1 MVLCSRKW
9 ILTTP
14 NTNTDA
20 ERAGKPRLT
29 PAQRQA
35 IAQARGQGIATKVLA
50 ERYGVSVQTIR
61 NIARGVQM
69 ARVQALS
76 ETATVTA
83 RVPVADIRA
92 FDALIARLG
101 RDQRSS
107 VLRAFIRHPAGYLG
121 ADAELAESIR
131 ELRRELSAI
140 GSNLN
145 QIARR
150 LNDPRLEPKDRKL
163 SKRDAE
169 VLRDLREAVTSTRE
183 HLAVLWGK
191 KARARDAA
199 FRAIVY
205 DAVAGDTTPE
215 VTHGR

>member
-1 MVLCSRKW
+1 M
-9 ILTTP
+9 TTP

-61 NIARGVQM
+61 NISRGVQM

-150 LNDPRLEPKDRKL
+150 LNDPRLLPEARKL
-163 SKRDAE
+163 RRREAE
-169 VLRDLREAVTSTRE
+169 VLRATHAAVTQSRD
-183 HLAVLWGK
+183 HLAVLIGA
-191 KARARDAA
+191 KARRRDAA
-199 FRAIVY
+199 FRAIVGE
-205 DAVAGDTTPE
+205 ALVGDTSPE
-215 VTHGR
+215 GTHGG

>member
-1 MVLCSRKW
+1 MLCSRKW
-9 ILTTP
+9 ILTTQ
-14 NTNTDA
+14 NTNTHA
-20 ERAGKPRLT
+20 GSVGKPRLT

-35 IAQARGQGIATKVLA
+35 IAQARTQGIATRALA

-61 NIARGVQM
+61 NVARGVQL
-69 ARVQALS
+69 ARDQARS

-83 RVPVADIRA
+83 RVPVADIRT
-92 FDALIARLG
+92 FDALISRLG
-101 RDQRSS
+101 GDQRSV

-150 LNDPRLEPKDRKL
+150 LNDPRLLPEARKL
-163 SKRDAE
+163 GRREAE
-169 VLRDLREAVTSTRE
+169 VLRATHAAVTQSRD
-183 HLAVLWGK
+183 HLAVLIGA
-191 KARARDAA
+191 KARGRDAA
-199 FRAIVY
+199 FRAILGEALVGNT
-205 DAVAGDTTPE
+205 APE
-215 VTHGR
+215 GTHGR

>member
-1 MVLCSRKW
+1 M
-9 ILTTP
+9 TTQ

-20 ERAGKPRLT
+20 GSVGKPRLT
-29 PAQRQA
+29 SAQRQA
-35 IAQARGQGIATKVLA
+35 IAQARAQGLATKVLA
-50 ERYGVSVQTIR
+50 VRYGVSVQTIR
-61 NIARGVQM
+61 NITRGVQM
-69 ARVQALS
+69 ARVQAGS

-101 RDQRSS
+101 GDQRST

-121 ADAELAESIR
+121 TDAELAESIR

-150 LNDPRLEPKDRKL
+150 LNDPRLLPEARKL
-163 SKRDAE
+163 GRREAE
-169 VLRDLREAVTSTRE
+169 VLRATHAAVTQSRD
-183 HLAVLWGK
+183 HLAVLIGA
-191 KARARDAA
+191 KARGRDAA
-199 FRAIVY
+199 FRAILGEALVGNT
-205 DAVAGDTTPE
+205 APE
-215 VTHGR
+215 GTHGR

>member
-1 MVLCSRKW
+1 
-9 ILTTP
+9 LTTH
-14 NTNTDA
+14 NTNARDKA
-20 ERAGKPRLT
+20 MGKPRLT

-35 IAQARGQGIATKVLA
+35 IALARGQGISTKALA
-50 ERYGVSVQTIR
+50 VRYGVSVQTIR
-61 NIARGVQM
+61 NTARGVQM
-69 ARVQALS
+69 ARAQARS

-101 RDQRSS
+101 GNERSK

-121 ADAELAESIR
+121 ADAELAEGIR

-150 LNDPRLEPKDRKL
+150 LNDPRLLPEARKL
-163 SKRDAE
+163 GRREVE
-169 VLRDLREAVTSTRE
+169 VLRATHAAVTQSRD
-183 HLAVLWGK
+183 HLAVLIWA
-191 KARARDAA
+191 KARGRDAA
-199 FRAIVY
+199 FRAIVG
-205 DAVAGDTTPE
+205 DAMAGDATPE
-215 VTHGR
+215 ASHVG

>member
-1 MVLCSRKW
+1 M
-9 ILTTP
+9 TTL
-14 NTNTDA
+14 NTNTVA
-20 ERAGKPRLT
+20 EGAGKPRLT

-35 IAQARGQGIATKVLA
+35 IAQARGRGIATKVLA
-50 ERYGVSVQTIR
+50 VRYGVSVQTIR

-69 ARVQALS
+69 ARVQARS

-92 FDALIARLG
+92 FDALIAQLG
-101 RDQRSS
+101 GDQRST

-131 ELRRELSAI
+131 ELCRELSAI

-150 LNDPRLEPKDRKL
+150 LNDPRLLPEAREL
-163 SKRDAE
+163 RRREVE
-169 VLRDLREAVTSTRE
+169 VLRATHAAVTQSRD
-183 HLAVLWGK
+183 HLAVLIGA
-191 KARARDAA
+191 KARRRDAA
-199 FRAIVY
+199 FRAILGEALV
-205 DAVAGDTTPE
+205 GDMTPE

>member
-1 MVLCSRKW
+1 M
-9 ILTTP
+9 TTH
-14 NTNTDA
+14 NTNASA
-20 ERAGKPRLT
+20 ERVGKPRLT

-35 IAQARGQGIATKVLA
+35 IAQERAQGIATKVLA
-50 ERYGVSVQTIR
+50 TRYGVSVQTIR

-69 ARVQALS
+69 ARAQARS

-101 RDQRSS
+101 GEQRSA

-121 ADAELAESIR
+121 ADAELAEGIR

-150 LNDPRLEPKDRKL
+150 LNDPRLAPSDRKL
-163 SKRDAE
+163 GRREAE
-169 VLRDLREAVTSTRE
+169 VLRATHAAVTQSRD
-183 HLAVLWGK
+183 HLAVLIGA
-191 KARARDAA
+191 KARGRDAA
-199 FRAIVY
+199 FRAIVGDVMVG
-205 DAVAGDTTPE
+205 DAMAGDATPE
-215 VTHGR
+215 AAHGR

>member
-1 MVLCSRKW
+1 M
-9 ILTTP
+9 TTL

-29 PAQRQA
+29 PAQRQV
-35 IAQARGQGIATKVLA
+35 IAQARGQGVATKVLA
-50 ERYGVSVQTIR
+50 LRYGVSVQTIR

-69 ARVQALS
+69 ARVQARS

-121 ADAELAESIR
+121 ADAALAESIR

-150 LNDPRLEPKDRKL
+150 LNDPRLLPEARKL
-163 SKRDAE
+163 GRREAE
-169 VLRDLREAVTSTRE
+169 VLRATHAAVIQSRD
-183 HLAVLWGK
+183 HLAVLIGA
-191 KARARDAA
+191 KARRRDAA
-199 FRAIVY
+199 FRAILGEALV
-205 DAVAGDTTPE
+205 GDTTPE

>member
-1 MVLCSRKW
+1 M
-9 ILTTP
+9 TTL

-20 ERAGKPRLT
+20 ERVGKPRLT

-35 IAQARGQGIATKVLA
+35 IAQARGQGVATKALA
-50 ERYGVSVQTIR
+50 LRYGVSVQTIR

-69 ARVQALS
+69 ARSQARS

-121 ADAELAESIR
+121 PDAELAESIR

-150 LNDPRLEPKDRKL
+150 LNDPRLLPEARKL
-163 SKRDAE
+163 SRREAE
-169 VLRDLREAVTSTRE
+169 VLRATHAAVTQSRD
-183 HLAVLWGK
+183 HLAVLIGA
-191 KARARDAA
+191 KARGRDAA
-199 FRAIVY
+199 FRAILDETLV
-205 DAVAGDTTPE
+205 GDTSPE
-215 VTHGR
+215 VVHGG

>member
-1 MVLCSRKW
+1 M
-9 ILTTP
+9 TTR
-14 NTNTDA
+14 NTNASAAST
-20 ERAGKPRLT
+20 GKPRLT

-35 IAQARGQGIATKVLA
+35 IAQARAQGIATKVLA
-50 ERYGVSVQTIR
+50 LRYGVSVQTIR

-69 ARVQALS
+69 ARTQVRS

-92 FDALIARLG
+92 FDALIVRLG

-121 ADAELAESIR
+121 ADAALAESIR
-131 ELRRELSAI
+131 ALRRELSAI

-150 LNDPRLEPKDRKL
+150 LNDPRLLPEARKL
-163 SKRDAE
+163 RRREAE
-169 VLRDLREAVTSTRE
+169 VLRATHAAVTQSRD
-183 HLAVLWGK
+183 HLAVLIGA
-191 KARARDAA
+191 KARGRDAA
-199 FRAIVY
+199 FRAILGEALV
-205 DAVAGDTTPE
+205 GDTAPGAA
-215 VTHGR
+215 HGG

>member
-1 MVLCSRKW
+1 M
-9 ILTTP
+9 TTP
-14 NTNTDA
+14 NTNTDTA
-20 ERAGKPRLT
+20 RVGKPRLT

-35 IAQARGQGIATKVLA
+35 IALARGQGIATKVLA
-50 ERYGVSVQTIR
+50 LRYGVSVQTIR

-69 ARVQALS
+69 ARVQARS

-83 RVPVADIRA
+83 RVPVVDIRA

-101 RDQRSS
+101 GDQRST

-121 ADAELAESIR
+121 TDAELAESIR

-150 LNDPRLEPKDRKL
+150 LNDPRLLPEARKL
-163 SKRDAE
+163 GRREAE
-169 VLRDLREAVTSTRE
+169 VLRATHAAVTQSRD
-183 HLAVLWGK
+183 HLAVLIGA
-191 KARARDAA
+191 KARRRDAA
-199 FRAIVY
+199 FRAILGEALV
-205 DAVAGDTTPE
+205 GDMTSE
-215 VTHGR
+215 VTHGG

>member
-1 MVLCSRKW
+1 
-9 ILTTP
+9 LTTL

-20 ERAGKPRLT
+20 ARAGKPRLT

-50 ERYGVSVQTIR
+50 LRYGVSVQTIR

-69 ARVQALS
+69 ARSQARS

-121 ADAELAESIR
+121 TDAELAESIR

-150 LNDPRLEPKDRKL
+150 LNDPRLLPEARKL
-163 SKRDAE
+163 GRREAE
-169 VLRDLREAVTSTRE
+169 VLRATHAAVTQSRD
-183 HLAVLWGK
+183 HLAVLIGA
-191 KARARDAA
+191 KARRRDAA
-199 FRAIVY
+199 FHAILGEALV
-205 DAVAGDTTPE
+205 GDTSPE
-215 VTHGR
+215 VTHGG